1 MVGGLWRWRQRR
13 NRVLNLS
20 LDPGV
25 SYLQRVL
32 GHGVWQRLA
41 GNGVDRVPRGKV
53 APAAGRDG
61 GRRVRVARS
70 ARSETV
76 DERQLFVC
84 DRRQQ
89 RFRLAPE
96 RLHRVDWLANAT
108 SWRRRA
114 VTWIVHAEH
123 LCETVLHNHHVH
135 ALFHSSYWWI
145 ASLLLRALDSRLDGR
160 GFNSRPPRQIVGW
173 VPVSVSIQASSASYP
188 QRDGK

>member
-1 MVGGLWRWRQRR
+1 MVGGLWWWRQRR

-32 GHGVWQRLA
+32 GHGVGQRLA

-53 APAAGRDG
+53 APAARRDG

-76 DERQLFVC
+76 DERQLFVR

-96 RLHRVDWLANAT
+96 RLHRVDRLANAT
-108 SWRRRA
+108 SRRRGA

-123 LCETVLHNHHVH
+123 LRETVLHNHHVH
-135 ALFHSSYWWI
+135 ALFRSCYWWI
-145 ASLLLRALDSRLDGR
+145 ASLVIRALARDSVAGSIPGR
-160 GFNSRPPRQIVGW
+160 
-173 VPVSVSIQASSASYP
+173 
-188 QRDGK
+188 RDKYWDE